1 MSGCGTWEPGGEPGW
16 GGVEDGEVLGD
27 SRQETG
33 VAGQMQAAPGAGD
46 RTRGTRVS
54 AQLAVG
60 TKCCNPDSLP
70 RSAAFISGSVFSNL
84 GALPAHSCRQWVGF
98 VLGSKIERPCPS
110 RVFSS
115 RTRGS
120 MPCPFRPGLWNGPPA
135 LLPKPAGQSKPRGQA
150 GHERG
155 RKEHMSCGDGGGER
169 VVTEQR
175 PILAPC
181 SSPGQSR
188 QALDESPGLLESF
201 SAKAGDPCAPRLHR
215 LLCGPDSFSVIKSRS
230 DCVSTAGHIRP
241 PISPAG

>member
-1 MSGCGTWEPGGEPGW
+1 MRPRGARSDLEKQEVAGCGTWEPGGEPGW

-98 VLGSKIERPCPS
+98 VLG
-110 RVFSS
+110 
-115 RTRGS
+115 
-120 MPCPFRPGLWNGPPA
+120 
-135 LLPKPAGQSKPRGQA
+135 PR
-150 GHERG
+150 
-155 RKEHMSCGDGGGER
+155 
-169 VVTEQR
+169 
-175 PILAPC
+175 
-181 SSPGQSR
+181 
-188 QALDESPGLLESF
+188 
-201 SAKAGDPCAPRLHR
+201 
-215 LLCGPDSFSVIKSRS
+215 
-230 DCVSTAGHIRP
+230 
-241 PISPAG
+241 